1 MSETAAPKRPQ
12 AARTRP
18 SITNEATMLYALL
31 AYHVEED
38 VASWT
43 PQEDAALMVELGEV
57 HDRLEQEGR
66 IGPAARLG
74 ATKDACVLRGPGKGV
89 VVDGPFTESKE
100 QLLGFYV
107 IDCADRDAAISAAR
121 DLRRVNPTAMYEIR
135 PVLLYRPGVA
145 FPLTEAAA
153 GEQA

>member
-1 MSETAAPKRPQ
+1 MSESDAPKRPQ

-74 ATKDACVLRGPGKGV
+74 ATKDACVLRGPREICQALTG
-89 VVDGPFTESKE
+89 
-100 QLLGFYV
+100 GFRARAREARV
-107 IDCADRDAAISAAR
+107 PERASFLELNLCAGS
-121 DLRRVNPTAMYEIR
+121 R
-135 PVLLYRPGVA
+135 P
-145 FPLTEAAA
+145 
-153 GEQA
+153 